1 MSSLH
6 VAFDTARRTAAP
18 AALNSRVTYVEW
30 PGNTRRTIE
39 LVHPAEANAGEARVS
54 IFAPVARA
62 LLGSEPGARIEVSL
76 PNRAIREL
84 RVLAVDNEEVC
95 HDA

>member
-1 MSSLH
+1 MSTLH
-6 VAFDTARRTAAP
+6 TAFDSPRRDAAL
-18 AALNSRVTYVEW
+18 AALNSRVTYLEW

-39 LVHPAEANAGEARVS
+39 LVHPAEANAGAAKVS

-62 LLGSEPGARIEVSL
+62 LIGSEPGARIEVSL

-84 RVLAVDNEEVC
+84 RVLAVENEEVR

>member
-1 MSSLH
+1 MSSLY
-6 VAFDTARRTAAP
+6 ATALPARRSAAP

-39 LVHPAEANAGEARVS
+39 IVHPAHADASDSKVS

-62 LLGSEPGARIEVSL
+62 LIGSAPGARIEVSL

-84 RVLAVDNEEVC
+84 RVVAVENEEVC

>member
-1 MSSLH
+1 MSNLLAS
-6 VAFDTARRTAAP
+6 AAALRGDIP

-30 PGNTRRTIE
+30 PGNNRRTIE
-39 LVHPAEANAGEARVS
+39 IVHPAEADAAASKISV
-54 IFAPVARA
+54 FAPVARA
-62 LLGSEPGARIEVSL
+62 LIGAAPGARIEVSL

-84 RVLAVDNEEVC
+84 RVIAVENEEVV